1 MDDDEAIGHE
11 QARRLRATMVAAG
24 IDRGRLW
31 LSYFSIG
38 GEASELEVDAY
49 LHHSLSLTPLQ
60 RDLLAQAAN
69 ELVAAQA
76 PPPAPYADDL
86 LGERRAP
93 RGDSTRTDRQVP
105 VQDGDVLDRD
115 DPTDPE
121 DR

>member
-1 MDDDEAIGHE
+1 MGADDEAIGHE

-24 IDRGRLW
+24 IDRDRLW

-38 GEASELEVDAY
+38 GEVSELEVDAY
-49 LHHSLSLTPLQ
+49 LHHSLSLPPLQ

-76 PPPAPYADDL
+76 PPPAPYVDDL
-86 LGERRAP
+86 RGDRAPP
-93 RGDSTRTDRQVP
+93 RGDPAGTEPNVP

-115 DPTDPE
+115 DPGSPE
-121 DR
+121 H